1 MFFDIKILFQMLWR
15 PLPAR
20 VDRGA
25 EQLSVVNPIE
35 DHQKT
40 MKSATTRQFSDMLV
54 PCTGVASQV
63 AITVGIVQAKI
74 KYRENGAQG
83 LRRIFENFI
92 FRVEMTSQRHY
103 K

>member
-1 MFFDIKILFQMLWR
+1 MCFDNKILFQMLWR
-15 PLPAR
+15 SLPAR

-54 PCTGVASQV
+54 PCTGDASRV
-63 AITVGIVQAKI
+63 AITAGIVQEKI
-74 KYRENGAQG
+74 KNI
-83 LRRIFENFI
+83 LLF
-92 FRVEMTSQRHY
+92 
-103 K
+103 